1 MFCNTLA
8 FVCLLLSA
16 SPLLAQQNDGRVL
29 AIVGGTVIDGSDEDP
44 LPNSVL
50 LIRGQKIACVGD
62 AKACPIPEGA
72 DRIDATG
79 RWLIPG
85 LIDTH
90 VHLPWDGKRIA
101 AAGIEGPVPG
111 LADWLRWY
119 LANGV
124 TTIRDASRGGKE
136 RETVALR
143 ESSELAAIP
152 WPRIYVSGR
161 IDPRNVRRY
170 AASDVRDLTR
180 MLIELGVDGIK
191 VRNGL
196 SLEEVVSV
204 IEEAAGHGIPVYGHT
219 AYIPKSGIG
228 LLDYTDEAVRSGL
241 RGVMHL
247 DFLAPPD
254 KTMMP
259 AEPSEPLG
267 EENWVDWWLSMSSRW
282 LYADTVR
289 LHARMLLMIRQ
300 GAWLEPT
307 LIATDFWGNPEPYD
321 EYAIEPMLEAT
332 YRDMKG
338 GALPFS
344 EEQRIQ
350 YFEAFRR
357 AQDFVGTFHRAGGM
371 LITGT
376 DNLPIFGVG
385 IHDEMRLLVESGLSP
400 KSALQAATRNA
411 AQALKWHERIGTLKV
426 GKIAD
431 LLILSADPLDDIN
444 NTRAIWRV
452 IKGGK
457 VYDPAELRS
466 GFLRHQGTHQER
478 P

>member
-1 MFCNTLA
+1 MPRNALA

-16 SPLLAQQNDGRVL
+16 SPLVAQQNDGRVL

-44 LPNSVL
+44 LPSSVL
-50 LIRGQKIACVGD
+50 LIRGQEIACVGD
-62 AKACPIPEGA
+62 AEACPIPEGV
-72 DRIDATG
+72 DRIDAAG

-90 VHLPWDGKRIA
+90 VHLPWDGERLA
-101 AAGIEGPVPG
+101 AAGLEGPVPG
-111 LADWLRWY
+111 VADWLRWW

-124 TTIRDASRGGKE
+124 TTIREASTSGRE
-136 RETVALR
+136 CETVALR
-143 ESSELAAIP
+143 ETSELAAIP

-170 AASDVRDLTR
+170 AARDVRDLAR
-180 MLIELGVDGIK
+180 MLMELGVDGIK

-196 SLEEVVSV
+196 SIEEVVSV

-219 AYIPKSGIG
+219 VVTPESGIG

-241 RGVMHL
+241 QGVMHL
-247 DFLAPPD
+247 DWLAPPD
-254 KTMMP
+254 ETRMP
-259 AEPSEPLG
+259 AEPSEPWG
-267 EENWVDWWLSMSSRW
+267 DENWVDWWLSNSSRW

-307 LIATDFWGNPEPYD
+307 LITTDFLGNPEPYD
-321 EYAIEPMLEAT
+321 EYATEPMLEAT
-332 YRDMKG
+332 YRAMELS
-338 GALPFS
+338 ALPFS

-357 AQDFVGTFHRAGGM
+357 AKDFVRTFHRAGGR

-376 DNLPIFGVG
+376 DNSPFPGVG

-400 KSALQAATRNA
+400 GSALQAATRNA
-411 AQALKWHERIGTLKV
+411 AQALKWHERIGTLEV

-431 LLILSADPLDDIN
+431 LLILSADPLDEIN

-466 GFLRHQGTHQER
+466 GVLRHQVTHQER